1 MRTIKYLVL
10 GMINRQPMTG
20 YDITKELEKEW
31 VDFWYADHSQIYPE
45 LRRLLKEELVSFEIT
60 IQGEKLEKKLYSITE
75 KGRKDLINWILRE
88 EEDLIPKDM
97 FKLKVYF
104 SEALSIEE
112 VKNNFNSQLKKHK
125 MKLNSIKNEME
136 KIGKVDYELTSD
148 FCNYVVMQGAVFREE
163 AYIAWL
169 LWCLAYID
177 KIN

>member
-60 IQGEKLEKKLYSITE
+60 IQGEKLEKKLYSITK
-75 KGRKDLINWILRE
+75 KGREDLINWILRE
-88 EEDLIPKDM
+88 EEDLIPKDV

-112 VKNNFNSQLKKHK
+112 VRNNFNNQLRKHK
-125 MKLNSIKNEME
+125 MKLNSIKNEIE
-136 KIGKVDYELTSD
+136 KIDKLDYELTSD

>member
-31 VDFWYADHSQIYPE
+31 VDFWYADHGQIYLE

-60 IQGEKLEKKLYSITE
+60 IQREKLEKKLYSITE
-75 KGRKDLINWILRE
+75 KGREDLINWLLRE
-88 EEDLIPKDM
+88 EEDLIPKDV

-112 VKNNFNSQLKKHK
+112 VRNNFNNQLRKHK
-125 MKLNSIKNEME
+125 MKLNS
-136 KIGKVDYELTSD
+136 
-148 FCNYVVMQGAVFREE
+148 
-163 AYIAWL
+163 
-169 LWCLAYID
+169 
-177 KIN
+177 

>member
-10 GMINRQPMTG
+10 GMINRNPMTG

-45 LRRLLKEELVSFEIT
+45 LRRLLKEELVSFEIV

-75 KGRKDLINWILRE
+75 KGKKDLINWLLSE
-88 EEDLIPKDM
+88 DHDLIPKDI

-112 VKNNFNSQLKKHK
+112 VKHNFQIQLNKHK
-125 MKLNSIKNEME
+125 AKLETIRKLIEEENNPS
-136 KIGKVDYELTSD
+136 YEFSSD
-148 FCNYVVMQGAVFREE
+148 LFNYVVMKGAIFREE
-163 AYIAWL
+163 SYIDWL
-169 LWCLAYID
+169 IWCLRYID
-177 KIN
+177 KLN